1 MGVRFSPPQQNVT
14 KNETFEHTF
23 NRSKFVDNATSKV
36 KQIYCNTMLVTYC
49 RLYDNDCSTKNH
61 WKQELISLLSDLEDD
76 SLKRNDSYDKRLKAL
91 REAFFGLKE
100 IVNKRFFS
108 NNIIY
113 LNNKEK
119 HIKIP
124 NTQKLYAEILKHI
137 EQLLEYVAEHDLGM
151 IIWYVDTM
159 M

>member
-1 MGVRFSPPQQNVT
+1 M
-14 KNETFEHTF
+14 
-23 NRSKFVDNATSKV
+23 
-36 KQIYCNTMLVTYC
+36 I
-49 RLYDNDCSTKNH
+49 
-61 WKQELISLLSDLEDD
+61 

-100 IVNKRFFS
+100 IDNKRFFS

-124 NTQKLYAEILKHI
+124 NTQKLYTEILKHI

>member
-14 KNETFEHTF
+14 KNETFEHAF

-100 IVNKRFFS
+100 IDNKRFFS

-124 NTQKLYAEILKHI
+124 NTQKLYTEILETH
-137 EQLLEYVAEHDLGM
+137 
-151 IIWYVDTM
+151 
-159 M
+159 

>member
-1 MGVRFSPPQQNVT
+1 M
-14 KNETFEHTF
+14 KLFEHAF
-23 NRSKFVDNATSKV
+23 ARRKFVDNTTNKV

-76 SLKRNDSYDKRLKAL
+76 SIKGGDSSEKRLKAL
-91 REAFFGLKE
+91 REAFFDLKE
-100 IVNKRFFS
+100 INNKRFFQ

-113 LNNKEK
+113 LNRKEK
-119 HIKIP
+119 HITIP
-124 NTQKLYAEILKHI
+124 NTQKLYTEILKHI
-137 EQLLEYVAEHDLGM
+137 EQLLEYIAGHDLGM
-151 IIWYVDTM
+151 IIWYVDEM